1 MIRRFA
7 LIMGAVVVCTALTTA
22 PSFAATNPGTVHTRL
37 TCDPSTKTK
46 GTPPAIG
53 ATATFPA
60 GTAGSVVIK
69 RVDQSDVSVA
79 SVNAATGWTD
89 TQTTPSGPRVRV
101 LFRNA
106 STRELQHFGLAIS
119 SRGTFVIET
128 TSHCH
133 H

>member
-1 MIRRFA
+1 MIRRIA
-7 LIMGAVVVCTALTTA
+7 LVVGTVAVCTALTTA
-22 PSFAATNPGTVHTRL
+22 PSFASTTSGTVHTRL

-60 GTAGSVVIK
+60 GSAGSVVIK
-69 RVDQSDVSVA
+69 RVDLGDVSVA

-89 TQTTPSGPRVRV
+89 TQTTPSGHRVKV
-101 LFRNA
+101 VFRNA
-106 STRELQHFGLAIS
+106 STRELQHFGLGIS
-119 SRGTFVIET
+119 SRGTFVVES